1 MPLRAS
7 QAAHLKINETVTIS
21 SVFVK
26 KVRVPN
32 ELNIRK
38 RKVRELRSLAF
49 LFVYPASHD
58 AQVAL
63 RRRGQP
69 GRLLPAQR
77 LLQRHDD
84 AVGHQEAPGRQ
95 APAALGA

>member
-32 ELNIRK
+32 EFNI

-84 AVGHQEAPGRQ
+84 AVGHQEAPGCQ